1 MELGGER
8 LDVGAVTQDTYIV
21 AAERDHIVPWRSS
34 YKTTRLLG
42 GDVRYVLVSGGH
54 IAGIVSPPEPKA
66 WVMSSDEYPP
76 TAEEWREAAT
86 RKSESWWEDW
96 SRWMADRA
104 GPLGEPPR
112 VGDRRHPILADGP
125 GEYVLG

>member
-1 MELGGER
+1 
-8 LDVGAVTQDTYIV
+8 
-21 AAERDHIVPWRSS
+21 
-34 YKTTRLLG
+34 
-42 GDVRYVLVSGGH
+42 
-54 IAGIVSPPEPKA
+54 
-66 WVMSSDEYPP
+66 MSSDEYPP

-104 GPLGEPPR
+104 GPLGKPPR